1 MAFGPFAFTL
11 GFIFWVERLKQRVF
25 LVSNCNLV
33 CYYLSKSRV
42 VGKDFVRR
50 KHVKRFS
57 TTICLALLVVAM
69 TFTLAGCKSPKQDVG
84 DIVITAPETETPVVE
99 EPAPVEEV
107 KEETPVVEEPAPT
120 VEEPAPVEEAPAV
133 EAKEEAPVVEEP
145 KTEVAVVYKP
155 VAKKYTF
162 AGYELTVIADKGRA
176 VISYPSIIAKADID
190 AAAQAAVAAYGK
202 AYDLSGVYYD
212 VNEAD
217 HVLTVYY
224 PESWGMEELA
234 LAEQIVMND
243 LPGYAAAAYAALQ
256 PAKEEAPVEEE
267 IVAVE
272 EPEAEIAVVY
282 SPVSQK
288 YTFAGYELSVVADKG
303 HAVISYPSIIAKAD
317 IDAAAQAAVAA
328 YGKAYDLS
336 GVYYD
341 VNEKEHVLTVYYPE
355 SWGMEELALAEQ
367 IIMKELPGYAAAA
380 YAALQPAKEETPVEE
395 EIVAEEVVEPAFY
408 TRDIE
413 LYGYKASIIATGN
426 KVGIEYPSFVT
437 TAEVRAAAEAVYAA
451 YGQYLQG
458 STLDIYDGD
467 GFAILTLAYDLTEAD
482 FNYAADLV
490 EAQLPAYVQSLFAQA
505 SAEEEPAEVE
515 EVAVVAEAPAV
526 EETPAV
532 EEPAPVEEVKEEA
545 PVVEEQPAKTEEP
558 AKQLEAPKQEE
569 TKTETPAAQPA
580 ATPVAEPAPAKKSN
594 AGLIILIIVLV
605 LVAAAAVV
613 VVLKKKKN

>member
-1 MAFGPFAFTL
+1 M
-11 GFIFWVERLKQRVF
+11 
-25 LVSNCNLV
+25 
-33 CYYLSKSRV
+33 
-42 VGKDFVRR
+42 
-50 KHVKRFS
+50 KRFS
-57 TTICLALLVVAM
+57 KAICLALLVVAM

-84 DIVITAPETETPVVE
+84 DIVITAPEAETPAVVEEPAPVEEAKEEAPVVE

-107 KEETPVVEEPAPT
+107 KEE
-120 VEEPAPVEEAPAV
+120 
-133 EAKEEAPVVEEP
+133 APVVEEP
-145 KTEVAVVYKP
+145 KAEVAVVYKP

-176 VISYPSIIAKADID
+176 VITYPSIIAKADID

-212 VNEAD
+212 VD
-217 HVLTVYY
+217 
-224 PESWGMEELA
+224 
-234 LAEQIVMND
+234 
-243 LPGYAAAAYAALQ
+243 
-256 PAKEEAPVEEE
+256 
-267 IVAVE
+267 
-272 EPEAEIAVVY
+272 
-282 SPVSQK
+282 
-288 YTFAGYELSVVADKG
+288 
-303 HAVISYPSIIAKAD
+303 
-317 IDAAAQAAVAA
+317 
-328 YGKAYDLS
+328 
-336 GVYYD
+336 
-341 VNEKEHVLTVYYPE
+341 EKNHVLTVYYPE

-380 YAALQPAKEETPVEE
+380 YAALQPAEE
-395 EIVAEEVVEPAFY
+395 EVVAEEVVEPAFY

-426 KVGIEYPSFVT
+426 KVGIEYPAFVT

-505 SAEEEPAEVE
+505 PAEEEPVEVE
-515 EVAVVAEAPAV
+515 EVAVVAEAPAA

-532 EEPAPVEEVKEEA
+532 EEPAPAEEVKEEA

-558 AKQLEAPKQEE
+558 AKQPEAPKQEE
-569 TKTETPAAQPA
+569 TKTETPVAQPA
-580 ATPVAEPAPAKKSN
+580 ATPAAEPAPAKKSN
-594 AGLIILIIVLV
+594 VGLIVLIIVLV

>member
-107 KEETPVVEEPAPT
+107 KEEAPVVEEPAPT
-120 VEEPAPVEEAPAV
+120 VEEPAPVEEAPAEEV
-133 EAKEEAPVVEEP
+133 KEEAPVVEEP
-145 KTEVAVVYKP
+145 KAEVAVVYKP

-176 VISYPSIIAKADID
+176 VISYPSIITKADID

-303 HAVISYPSIIAKAD
+303 RAVISYPSIIAKAD

-367 IIMKELPGYAAAA
+367 IVMKDLPGYAAAA

-505 SAEEEPAEVE
+505 PAEEEPAEVE

-532 EEPAPVEEVKEEA
+532 EEVKEEA

-558 AKQLEAPKQEE
+558 AKQPEAPKQEE

-580 ATPVAEPAPAKKSN
+580 ATPAAEPAPAKKSN

>member
-202 AYDLSGVYYD
+202 AYDLSSVYYD

-303 HAVISYPSIIAKAD
+303 RAVISYPSIIAKAD

-336 GVYYD
+336 SVYYD
-341 VNEKEHVLTVYYPE
+341 VNEADHVLTVYYPE

-367 IIMKELPGYAAAA
+367 IVMNDLPGYAAAA
-380 YAALQPAKEETPVEE
+380 YAALQPAKEEAPVEE

-505 SAEEEPAEVE
+505 PAEEEPAEVE

-532 EEPAPVEEVKEEA
+532 EEVKEEA

-558 AKQLEAPKQEE
+558 AKQPEAPKQEE
-569 TKTETPAAQPA
+569 SKTETPAAQPA
-580 ATPVAEPAPAKKSN
+580 ATPAAEPAPAKKSN

>member
-107 KEETPVVEEPAPT
+107 KEEAPVVEEPAPT
-120 VEEPAPVEEAPAV
+120 VEEPAPVEEAPAEEV
-133 EAKEEAPVVEEP
+133 KEEAPVVEEP
-145 KTEVAVVYKP
+145 KAEVAVVYKP

-212 VNEAD
+212 VNEMD

-243 LPGYAAAAYAALQ
+243 
-256 PAKEEAPVEEE
+256 
-267 IVAVE
+267 
-272 EPEAEIAVVY
+272 
-282 SPVSQK
+282 
-288 YTFAGYELSVVADKG
+288 
-303 HAVISYPSIIAKAD
+303 
-317 IDAAAQAAVAA
+317 
-328 YGKAYDLS
+328 
-336 GVYYD
+336 
-341 VNEKEHVLTVYYPE
+341 
-355 SWGMEELALAEQ
+355 
-367 IIMKELPGYAAAA
+367 LPGYAAAA

-505 SAEEEPAEVE
+505 PAEEEPAEVE

-526 EETPAV
+526 EEPAPAV
-532 EEPAPVEEVKEEA
+532 EEPAPA
-545 PVVEEQPAKTEEP
+545 PAVEEQPAKTEEP
-558 AKQLEAPKQEE
+558 AKQPEAPKQEE
-569 TKTETPAAQPA
+569 TKTTAPAAQPA
-580 ATPVAEPAPAKKSN
+580 ATPAAEPAPAKKSN

>member
-1 MAFGPFAFTL
+1 M
-11 GFIFWVERLKQRVF
+11 
-25 LVSNCNLV
+25 
-33 CYYLSKSRV
+33 
-42 VGKDFVRR
+42 
-50 KHVKRFS
+50 KRFS

-84 DIVITAPETETPVVE
+84 DIVITAPETETPVAE

-107 KEETPVVEEPAPT
+107 KEEAPVVEEPAPT
-120 VEEPAPVEEAPAV
+120 VEEPAPVEEVPAEEV
-133 EAKEEAPVVEEP
+133 KEEAPVVEEP
-145 KTEVAVVYKP
+145 KAEVAVVYKP

-212 VNEAD
+212 VNEMD

-505 SAEEEPAEVE
+505 PAEEESAEVE

-532 EEPAPVEEVKEEA
+532 EEPAPV
-545 PVVEEQPAKTEEP
+545 VEEQPAKTEEP
-558 AKQLEAPKQEE
+558 AKQPEAPKQEE

-580 ATPVAEPAPAKKSN
+580 AKPAAEPAPAKKSN

>member
-176 VISYPSIIAKADID
+176 VISYPSIISKADID

-212 VNEAD
+212 VNEMD

-224 PESWGMEELA
+224 PESWGMGELA
-234 LAEQIVMND
+234 LAEQIVMKD

-317 IDAAAQAAVAA
+317 IDAAAQSAVAA

-341 VNEKEHVLTVYYPE
+341 VNEKEHVLTVYYPK

-505 SAEEEPAEVE
+505 PAEEEPAEVE

-558 AKQLEAPKQEE
+558 AKQPEAPKQEE
-569 TKTETPAAQPA
+569 TKTTAPAAQPA
-580 ATPVAEPAPAKKSN
+580 ATPAAEPAPAKKSN

>member
-107 KEETPVVEEPAPT
+107 KEEAPVVEEPAPT

-212 VNEAD
+212 VNEMD

-224 PESWGMEELA
+224 PESWGMGELA
-234 LAEQIVMND
+234 LAEQIVMKD
-243 LPGYAAAAYAALQ
+243 IPGYAAAAYAALQ
-256 PAKEEAPVEEE
+256 PAKEETPVEEE

-395 EIVAEEVVEPAFY
+395 EIVAEEVVESAFY

-490 EAQLPAYVQSLFAQA
+490 EAQLPAYVQSLFAQVP
-505 SAEEEPAEVE
+505 AEDEPAEVE
-515 EVAVVAEAPAV
+515 EVAVVAEA
-526 EETPAV
+526 PAV

-558 AKQLEAPKQEE
+558 AKQPEAPKQEE

>member
-145 KTEVAVVYKP
+145 KAEVAVVYKP

-212 VNEAD
+212 VNEKE

-234 LAEQIVMND
+234 LAEQIVMKD

-256 PAKEEAPVEEE
+256 PAKEETPVEEE

-367 IIMKELPGYAAAA
+367 IVMKDLPGYAAAA

-505 SAEEEPAEVE
+505 PAEEEPAEVE

-532 EEPAPVEEVKEEA
+532 EEVKEEA

-558 AKQLEAPKQEE
+558 AKQPEAPKQEE

>member
-1 MAFGPFAFTL
+1 M
-11 GFIFWVERLKQRVF
+11 
-25 LVSNCNLV
+25 
-33 CYYLSKSRV
+33 
-42 VGKDFVRR
+42 
-50 KHVKRFS
+50 KRFS

-145 KTEVAVVYKP
+145 KAEVAVVYKP

-212 VNEAD
+212 VNEMD

-303 HAVISYPSIIAKAD
+303 YAVISYPSIIAKAD

-505 SAEEEPAEVE
+505 PAEEEPAEVE

-532 EEPAPVEEVKEEA
+532 EEPAPVEE
-545 PVVEEQPAKTEEP
+545 EQPAKTEEP
-558 AKQLEAPKQEE
+558 AKQPEAPKQEE
-569 TKTETPAAQPA
+569 TKTETPAAQQA
-580 ATPVAEPAPAKKSN
+580 ATPAAEPAPAKKSN

>member
-1 MAFGPFAFTL
+1 M
-11 GFIFWVERLKQRVF
+11 
-25 LVSNCNLV
+25 
-33 CYYLSKSRV
+33 
-42 VGKDFVRR
+42 
-50 KHVKRFS
+50 KRFS

-120 VEEPAPVEEAPAV
+120 VEEPAPVEEAPAEEV
-133 EAKEEAPVVEEP
+133 KEEAPVVEEP
-145 KTEVAVVYKP
+145 KAEVAVVYKP

-212 VNEAD
+212 VNEMD

-224 PESWGMEELA
+224 PESWGMGELA
-234 LAEQIVMND
+234 LAEQIVMKD

-256 PAKEEAPVEEE
+256 PAKKEAPVEEE

-505 SAEEEPAEVE
+505 PAEEEPAEVE

-532 EEPAPVEEVKEEA
+532 EEPAPV
-545 PVVEEQPAKTEEP
+545 VEEQPAKTEEP
-558 AKQLEAPKQEE
+558 AKQPEAPKQEE

-580 ATPVAEPAPAKKSN
+580 ATPAAEPAPAKKSN

>member
-176 VISYPSIIAKADID
+176 VISYPSIVSKADID

-212 VNEAD
+212 VNEMD

-224 PESWGMEELA
+224 PESWGMGELA
-234 LAEQIVMND
+234 LAEQIVMKD

-256 PAKEEAPVEEE
+256 PAKEETPVEEE

-341 VNEKEHVLTVYYPE
+341 VNEMDHVLTVYYPE
-355 SWGMEELALAEQ
+355 SWGMGELALAEQ
-367 IIMKELPGYAAAA
+367 IVMKDLPGYAAAA

-505 SAEEEPAEVE
+505 PAEEEPAEVE

-532 EEPAPVEEVKEEA
+532 EEPAPV
-545 PVVEEQPAKTEEP
+545 VEEQPAKTEEP
-558 AKQLEAPKQEE
+558 AKQPEAPKQEE

-580 ATPVAEPAPAKKSN
+580 ATPAAEPAPAKKSN

>member
-99 EPAPVEEV
+99 EPAP
-107 KEETPVVEEPAPT
+107 T
-120 VEEPAPVEEAPAV
+120 VEEPAPVEEAPAEEV
-133 EAKEEAPVVEEP
+133 KEEAPVVEEP
-145 KTEVAVVYKP
+145 KAEVAVVYKP

-162 AGYELTVIADKGRA
+162 AGYELTVIADKGR
-176 VISYPSIIAKADID
+176 
-190 AAAQAAVAAYGK
+190 
-202 AYDLSGVYYD
+202 
-212 VNEAD
+212 
-217 HVLTVYY
+217 
-224 PESWGMEELA
+224 
-234 LAEQIVMND
+234 
-243 LPGYAAAAYAALQ
+243 
-256 PAKEEAPVEEE
+256 
-267 IVAVE
+267 
-272 EPEAEIAVVY
+272 
-282 SPVSQK
+282 
-288 YTFAGYELSVVADKG
+288 
-303 HAVISYPSIIAKAD
+303 AVISYPSIIAKAD

-505 SAEEEPAEVE
+505 PAEEEPVEVE
-515 EVAVVAEAPAV
+515 EVAVVAEA
-526 EETPAV
+526 PAV

-558 AKQLEAPKQEE
+558 AKQPEAPKQEE

-580 ATPVAEPAPAKKSN
+580 ATPAAEPAPAKKSN

>member
-145 KTEVAVVYKP
+145 KAEVAVVYKP

-224 PESWGMEELA
+224 PESWGMGELA
-234 LAEQIVMND
+234 LAEQIVMKD

-256 PAKEEAPVEEE
+256 PAKEETPVEEE

-367 IIMKELPGYAAAA
+367 IVMKDLPGYAAAA

-505 SAEEEPAEVE
+505 PAEEEPAEVE

-532 EEPAPVEEVKEEA
+532 EEVKEEA

-558 AKQLEAPKQEE
+558 AKQPEAPKQEE

>member
-505 SAEEEPAEVE
+505 PAEEEPAEVE
-515 EVAVVAEAPAV
+515 EVAVVAEA
-526 EETPAV
+526 PAV

-558 AKQLEAPKQEE
+558 AKQPEAPKQEE

>member
-1 MAFGPFAFTL
+1 M
-11 GFIFWVERLKQRVF
+11 
-25 LVSNCNLV
+25 
-33 CYYLSKSRV
+33 
-42 VGKDFVRR
+42 
-50 KHVKRFS
+50 KRFS

-107 KEETPVVEEPAPT
+107 KEEAPVVEEPAPT
-120 VEEPAPVEEAPAV
+120 VEEPAPVEEAPAEEV
-133 EAKEEAPVVEEP
+133 KEEAPVVEEP
-145 KTEVAVVYKP
+145 KAEVAVVYKP

-162 AGYELTVIADKGRA
+162 AGYELTVIADKGR
-176 VISYPSIIAKADID
+176 
-190 AAAQAAVAAYGK
+190 
-202 AYDLSGVYYD
+202 
-212 VNEAD
+212 
-217 HVLTVYY
+217 
-224 PESWGMEELA
+224 
-234 LAEQIVMND
+234 
-243 LPGYAAAAYAALQ
+243 
-256 PAKEEAPVEEE
+256 
-267 IVAVE
+267 
-272 EPEAEIAVVY
+272 
-282 SPVSQK
+282 
-288 YTFAGYELSVVADKG
+288 
-303 HAVISYPSIIAKAD
+303 AVISYPSIIAKAD

-505 SAEEEPAEVE
+505 PAEEEPAEVE

-526 EETPAV
+526 EEPAPAV
-532 EEPAPVEEVKEEA
+532 EEPAPA
-545 PVVEEQPAKTEEP
+545 VEEQPAKTEEP
-558 AKQLEAPKQEE
+558 AKQPEAPKQEE
-569 TKTETPAAQPA
+569 TKTTAPAAQPA
-580 ATPVAEPAPAKKSN
+580 ATPAAEPAPAKKSN

>member
-145 KTEVAVVYKP
+145 KAEVAVVYKP

-224 PESWGMEELA
+224 PESWGMGELA
-234 LAEQIVMND
+234 LAEQIVMKD

-256 PAKEEAPVEEE
+256 PAKEETPVEEE

-341 VNEKEHVLTVYYPE
+341 VNEADHVLTVYYPE
-355 SWGMEELALAEQ
+355 SWGMGELALAEQ
-367 IIMKELPGYAAAA
+367 IVMKDLPGYAAAA

-505 SAEEEPAEVE
+505 PAEEEPAEVE

-532 EEPAPVEEVKEEA
+532 EEVKEEA

-558 AKQLEAPKQEE
+558 AKQPEAPKQEE

>member
-1 MAFGPFAFTL
+1 M
-11 GFIFWVERLKQRVF
+11 
-25 LVSNCNLV
+25 
-33 CYYLSKSRV
+33 
-42 VGKDFVRR
+42 
-50 KHVKRFS
+50 KRFS

-107 KEETPVVEEPAPT
+107 KEEAPVVEEPAPT
-120 VEEPAPVEEAPAV
+120 VEEPAPVEEAPAEEV
-133 EAKEEAPVVEEP
+133 KEEAPVVEEP
-145 KTEVAVVYKP
+145 KAEVAVVYKP

-212 VNEAD
+212 VNEMD

-490 EAQLPAYVQSLFAQA
+490 EDQLPAYVQSLFAQA
-505 SAEEEPAEVE
+505 PAEEEPAEVE

-532 EEPAPVEEVKEEA
+532 EEVKEEA

-558 AKQLEAPKQEE
+558 AKQPEAPKQEE

-580 ATPVAEPAPAKKSN
+580 ATPAAEPAPAKKSN

>member
-99 EPAPVEEV
+99 EPAP
-107 KEETPVVEEPAPT
+107 T
-120 VEEPAPVEEAPAV
+120 VEEPAPVEESPAV

-162 AGYELTVIADKGRA
+162 AGYELTVVADKGR
-176 VISYPSIIAKADID
+176 
-190 AAAQAAVAAYGK
+190 
-202 AYDLSGVYYD
+202 
-212 VNEAD
+212 
-217 HVLTVYY
+217 
-224 PESWGMEELA
+224 
-234 LAEQIVMND
+234 
-243 LPGYAAAAYAALQ
+243 
-256 PAKEEAPVEEE
+256 
-267 IVAVE
+267 
-272 EPEAEIAVVY
+272 
-282 SPVSQK
+282 
-288 YTFAGYELSVVADKG
+288 
-303 HAVISYPSIIAKAD
+303 AVISYPSIIAKAD

-505 SAEEEPAEVE
+505 PAEEEPAEVE

-532 EEPAPVEEVKEEA
+532 EEPAPV
-545 PVVEEQPAKTEEP
+545 VEEQPAKTEEP
-558 AKQLEAPKQEE
+558 AKQPEAPKQEE

>member
-107 KEETPVVEEPAPT
+107 KEEAPVVEEPAPT

-212 VNEAD
+212 VNEKE

-234 LAEQIVMND
+234 LAEQIIMKE

-256 PAKEEAPVEEE
+256 PAKEETPVEEE

-395 EIVAEEVVEPAFY
+395 EIVAEEVVESAFY

-490 EAQLPAYVQSLFAQA
+490 EAQLPAYVQSLFAQVP
-505 SAEEEPAEVE
+505 AEDEPAEVE
-515 EVAVVAEAPAV
+515 EVAVVAEA
-526 EETPAV
+526 PAV

-558 AKQLEAPKQEE
+558 AKQPEAPKQEE

-580 ATPVAEPAPAKKSN
+580 ATPAAEPAPAKKSN

>member
-1 MAFGPFAFTL
+1 M
-11 GFIFWVERLKQRVF
+11 
-25 LVSNCNLV
+25 
-33 CYYLSKSRV
+33 
-42 VGKDFVRR
+42 
-50 KHVKRFS
+50 KRFS

-505 SAEEEPAEVE
+505 PAEEEPAEVE

-532 EEPAPVEEVKEEA
+532 EEPAPV
-545 PVVEEQPAKTEEP
+545 VEEQPAKTEEP
-558 AKQLEAPKQEE
+558 AKQPEAPKQEE

-580 ATPVAEPAPAKKSN
+580 ATPAAEPAPAKKSN

>member
-380 YAALQPAKEETPVEE
+380 YAALQPAKEETPVEK

-505 SAEEEPAEVE
+505 PAEEEPAEVE

-558 AKQLEAPKQEE
+558 AKQPEAPKQEE

-580 ATPVAEPAPAKKSN
+580 ATPAAEPAPAKKSN

-613 VVLKKKKN
+613 VVLKKKKD

>member
-1 MAFGPFAFTL
+1 
-11 GFIFWVERLKQRVF
+11 
-25 LVSNCNLV
+25 
-33 CYYLSKSRV
+33 
-42 VGKDFVRR
+42 
-50 KHVKRFS
+50 VKRFS
-57 TTICLALLVVAM
+57 KAICLALLVVAM

-84 DIVITAPETETPVVE
+84 DIVITAPETETPAVVE

-107 KEETPVVEEPAPT
+107 KEEVPVVEEPAPV
-120 VEEPAPVEEAPAV
+120 VEEPAPVEEV
-133 EAKEEAPVVEEP
+133 KEEAPVVEEP
-145 KTEVAVVYKP
+145 KAEVAVVYKP

-176 VISYPSIIAKADID
+176 VVSYPSIIAKADID

-212 VNEAD
+212 VNEMD

-234 LAEQIVMND
+234 LAEQIVMKD

-256 PAKEEAPVEEE
+256 PAKEETVEAKEETPAAEENKSIVLNFSVFGYEASIVIEEGKATFTYPSFITDEEIWTAAKLAYNAYGAYLQGTSLEIVAPGKAILTYPAVYSDADLAYAASLLKDAVPAYVASVVASLEIETAPVEEE
-267 IVAVE
+267 V
-272 EPEAEIAVVY
+272 
-282 SPVSQK
+282 
-288 YTFAGYELSVVADKG
+288 
-303 HAVISYPSIIAKAD
+303 
-317 IDAAAQAAVAA
+317 
-328 YGKAYDLS
+328 
-336 GVYYD
+336 
-341 VNEKEHVLTVYYPE
+341 
-355 SWGMEELALAEQ
+355 
-367 IIMKELPGYAAAA
+367 
-380 YAALQPAKEETPVEE
+380 
-395 EIVAEEVVEPAFY
+395 VAEEVVEPAFY

-413 LYGYKASIIATGN
+413 LYGYKASIIAAGN
-426 KVGIEYPSFVT
+426 KVGIEYPDFVT
-437 TAEVRAAAEAVYAA
+437 TAEVRAAAEAVYSA

-490 EAQLPAYVQSLFAQA
+490 EAQLPGYVQSLFAQA
-505 SAEEEPAEVE
+505 PVEEAEEPVEVE

-526 EETPAV
+526 EETPVV

-558 AKQLEAPKQEE
+558 AKQPEAPKQEE
-569 TKTETPAAQPA
+569 TKTTAPASQPA
-580 ATPVAEPAPAKKSN
+580 ATPAAEPAPAKKSN
-594 AGLIILIIVLV
+594 AGLIVLIIVLV

>member
-107 KEETPVVEEPAPT
+107 KEEAPVVEEPAPT
-120 VEEPAPVEEAPAV
+120 VEEPAPVEEAPAEEV
-133 EAKEEAPVVEEP
+133 KEEAPVVEEP
-145 KTEVAVVYKP
+145 KAEVAVVYKP

-212 VNEAD
+212 VNEKE

-234 LAEQIVMND
+234 LAEQIVMKD
-243 LPGYAAAAYAALQ
+243 
-256 PAKEEAPVEEE
+256 
-267 IVAVE
+267 
-272 EPEAEIAVVY
+272 
-282 SPVSQK
+282 
-288 YTFAGYELSVVADKG
+288 
-303 HAVISYPSIIAKAD
+303 
-317 IDAAAQAAVAA
+317 
-328 YGKAYDLS
+328 
-336 GVYYD
+336 
-341 VNEKEHVLTVYYPE
+341 
-355 SWGMEELALAEQ
+355 
-367 IIMKELPGYAAAA
+367 LPGYAAAA

-505 SAEEEPAEVE
+505 PAEEEPAEVE

-532 EEPAPVEEVKEEA
+532 EEVKEEA

-558 AKQLEAPKQEE
+558 AKQPEAPKQEE

-580 ATPVAEPAPAKKSN
+580 ATPAAEPAPAKKSN

>member
-1 MAFGPFAFTL
+1 M
-11 GFIFWVERLKQRVF
+11 
-25 LVSNCNLV
+25 
-33 CYYLSKSRV
+33 
-42 VGKDFVRR
+42 
-50 KHVKRFS
+50 KRFS

-224 PESWGMEELA
+224 PESWGMGELA
-234 LAEQIVMND
+234 LAEQIVMKD
-243 LPGYAAAAYAALQ
+243 IPGYAAAAYAALQ
-256 PAKEEAPVEEE
+256 PAKEETPVEEE

-367 IIMKELPGYAAAA
+367 IIMKELPG

-505 SAEEEPAEVE
+505 PAEEEPAEVE
-515 EVAVVAEAPAV
+515 EVAVVAEA
-526 EETPAV
+526 PAV

-558 AKQLEAPKQEE
+558 AKQEEAPKQEE

-580 ATPVAEPAPAKKSN
+580 ATPAAEPAPAKKSN

>member
-107 KEETPVVEEPAPT
+107 KEEAPVVEEPAPT

-234 LAEQIVMND
+234 LAEQIVMKD

-256 PAKEEAPVEEE
+256 PAKEEA
-267 IVAVE
+267 
-272 EPEAEIAVVY
+272 
-282 SPVSQK
+282 
-288 YTFAGYELSVVADKG
+288 
-303 HAVISYPSIIAKAD
+303 
-317 IDAAAQAAVAA
+317 
-328 YGKAYDLS
+328 
-336 GVYYD
+336 
-341 VNEKEHVLTVYYPE
+341 
-355 SWGMEELALAEQ
+355 
-367 IIMKELPGYAAAA
+367 
-380 YAALQPAKEETPVEE
+380 PVEE

-413 LYGYKASIIATGN
+413 LYGYKASIIASGN
-426 KVGIEYPSFVT
+426 KVRIDYPSFVT

-458 STLDIYDGD
+458 STLDIHDGY

-505 SAEEEPAEVE
+505 PAEEEPAEVE

-526 EETPAV
+526 EETPA
-532 EEPAPVEEVKEEA
+532 PVEEVKEEA
-545 PVVEEQPAKTEEP
+545 PVVEEQP
-558 AKQLEAPKQEE
+558 EAPKQEE

-580 ATPVAEPAPAKKSN
+580 ATPAAEPAPAKKSN

>member
-107 KEETPVVEEPAPT
+107 KEEAPVVEEPAPT
-120 VEEPAPVEEAPAV
+120 VEEPAPVEEAPAEEV
-133 EAKEEAPVVEEP
+133 KEEAPVVEEP
-145 KTEVAVVYKP
+145 KAEVAVVYKP

-212 VNEAD
+212 VNEMD

-256 PAKEEAPVEEE
+256 PAKEETPVEEE

-505 SAEEEPAEVE
+505 PAEEEPAEVE

-526 EETPAV
+526 EEPAPAV
-532 EEPAPVEEVKEEA
+532 EEPAPA
-545 PVVEEQPAKTEEP
+545 PAVEEQPAKTEEP
-558 AKQLEAPKQEE
+558 AKQPEAPKQEE
-569 TKTETPAAQPA
+569 TKTTAPAAQPA
-580 ATPVAEPAPAKKSN
+580 ATPAAEPAPAKKSN

>member
-99 EPAPVEEV
+99 EPAPTVEEPAPV
-107 KEETPVVEEPAPT
+107 EESPAVEAKEEAPVVEKPAPT

-162 AGYELTVIADKGRA
+162 AGYELTVVADKGR
-176 VISYPSIIAKADID
+176 
-190 AAAQAAVAAYGK
+190 
-202 AYDLSGVYYD
+202 
-212 VNEAD
+212 
-217 HVLTVYY
+217 
-224 PESWGMEELA
+224 
-234 LAEQIVMND
+234 
-243 LPGYAAAAYAALQ
+243 
-256 PAKEEAPVEEE
+256 
-267 IVAVE
+267 
-272 EPEAEIAVVY
+272 
-282 SPVSQK
+282 
-288 YTFAGYELSVVADKG
+288 
-303 HAVISYPSIIAKAD
+303 AVISYPSIIAKAD

-380 YAALQPAKEETPVEE
+380 YAALQPAKEEAPVEE

-505 SAEEEPAEVE
+505 PAEEEPAEVE

-558 AKQLEAPKQEE
+558 AKQPEAPKQEE

>member
-107 KEETPVVEEPAPT
+107 KEEAPVVEEPAPT
-120 VEEPAPVEEAPAV
+120 VEEPAPVEEAPAEEV
-133 EAKEEAPVVEEP
+133 KEEAPVVEEP
-145 KTEVAVVYKP
+145 KAEVAVVYKP

-303 HAVISYPSIIAKAD
+303 RAVISYPSIIAKAD

-367 IIMKELPGYAAAA
+367 IVMKDLPGYAAAA

-505 SAEEEPAEVE
+505 PAEEEPAEVE

-532 EEPAPVEEVKEEA
+532 EEVKEEA

-558 AKQLEAPKQEE
+558 AKQPEAPKQEE

-580 ATPVAEPAPAKKSN
+580 ATPAAEPAPAKKSN

>member
-256 PAKEEAPVEEE
+256 PAKEETPVEEE

-505 SAEEEPAEVE
+505 PAEEEPAEVE

-532 EEPAPVEEVKEEA
+532 EEVKEEA

-558 AKQLEAPKQEE
+558 AKQPEAPKQEE
-569 TKTETPAAQPA
+569 TKTETPATQPA

>member
-1 MAFGPFAFTL
+1 M
-11 GFIFWVERLKQRVF
+11 
-25 LVSNCNLV
+25 
-33 CYYLSKSRV
+33 
-42 VGKDFVRR
+42 
-50 KHVKRFS
+50 KRFS
-57 TTICLALLVVAM
+57 KAICLALLVVAM
-69 TFTLAGCKSPKQDVG
+69 AFTLAGCKSPKQDVG
-84 DIVITAPETETPVVE
+84 DIVITAPETETPAVAEEPAKEEVPVEPAPAVEEPTVEEPAPAVE

-107 KEETPVVEEPAPT
+107 KEE
-120 VEEPAPVEEAPAV
+120 
-133 EAKEEAPVVEEP
+133 APVVEEP
-145 KTEVAVVYKP
+145 KAEVVVVYKP

-212 VNEAD
+212 VNEMD

-234 LAEQIVMND
+234 LAEQIVMKD

-256 PAKEEAPVEEE
+256 PAKEETVEAKEEAPAAEEDKSIVLNFSVFGYEASIVIEEGKATFTYPSFITDEEIWTAAKLAYNAYGAYLQGTSLE
-267 IVAVE
+267 IVA
-272 EPEAEIAVVY
+272 PGKAVLTYPAVY
-282 SPVSQK
+282 SDADLAYAASLLKDAVPAYV
-288 YTFAGYELSVVADKG
+288 ASVVASLEIE
-303 HAVISYPSIIAKAD
+303 A
-317 IDAAAQAAVAA
+317 
-328 YGKAYDLS
+328 
-336 GVYYD
+336 
-341 VNEKEHVLTVYYPE
+341 
-355 SWGMEELALAEQ
+355 
-367 IIMKELPGYAAAA
+367 
-380 YAALQPAKEETPVEE
+380 TPVEE
-395 EIVAEEVVEPAFY
+395 EVVAEELVEPAFY

-413 LYGYKASIIATGN
+413 LYGYKASIIAAGN
-426 KVGIEYPSFVT
+426 KVGIEYPDFVT

-490 EAQLPAYVQSLFAQA
+490 EAQLPGYVQSLFAQA
-505 SAEEEPAEVE
+505 PVEEAEEPVEVE
-515 EVAVVAEAPAV
+515 EVAVVAEA
-526 EETPAV
+526 PAV

-558 AKQLEAPKQEE
+558 AKQPEAPKQEE
-569 TKTETPAAQPA
+569 TKTTAPASQPA
-580 ATPVAEPAPAKKSN
+580 ATPAAEPAPAKKSN
-594 AGLIILIIVLV
+594 AGLIVLIIVLV

>member
-212 VNEAD
+212 VNEMD

-234 LAEQIVMND
+234 LAEHIVMND

-256 PAKEEAPVEEE
+256 PAKEETPVEEE

-505 SAEEEPAEVE
+505 PAEEEPAEVE
-515 EVAVVAEAPAV
+515 EVAVVAEA
-526 EETPAV
+526 PAV

-558 AKQLEAPKQEE
+558 AKQEEAPKQEE

-580 ATPVAEPAPAKKSN
+580 ATPAAEPAPAKKSN

>member
-1 MAFGPFAFTL
+1 M
-11 GFIFWVERLKQRVF
+11 
-25 LVSNCNLV
+25 
-33 CYYLSKSRV
+33 
-42 VGKDFVRR
+42 
-50 KHVKRFS
+50 KRFS

-84 DIVITAPETETPVVE
+84 DIVITAPEAEAPVVEEPAKEEAPVEPAPAVE

-107 KEETPVVEEPAPT
+107 KEEVPVVEEPAPA
-120 VEEPAPVEEAPAV
+120 VEEPAPVEEV
-133 EAKEEAPVVEEP
+133 KEEAPVVEEP
-145 KTEVAVVYKP
+145 KAEVAVVYKP
-155 VAKKYTF
+155 VAKKYTFAGYELTVIADKGRAVISYPSIIAKADIDAAAQAAVAAYGKAYDLSGVYYDVNEMDHVLTVYYPESWGMEELALAEQIVMKDLPGYAAAAYAALQPAKEEAPAAEEVVVAAEPEAEITVVYSPVSQKYTF

-234 LAEQIVMND
+234 LAEQIVM
-243 LPGYAAAAYAALQ
+243 
-256 PAKEEAPVEEE
+256 
-267 IVAVE
+267 
-272 EPEAEIAVVY
+272 
-282 SPVSQK
+282 
-288 YTFAGYELSVVADKG
+288 
-303 HAVISYPSIIAKAD
+303 
-317 IDAAAQAAVAA
+317 
-328 YGKAYDLS
+328 
-336 GVYYD
+336 
-341 VNEKEHVLTVYYPE
+341 
-355 SWGMEELALAEQ
+355 
-367 IIMKELPGYAAAA
+367 KELPGYAAAA
-380 YAALQPAKEETPVEE
+380 YAALQPAAEEAPVEE
-395 EIVAEEVVEPAFY
+395 EVVAEEVVEPAFY

-413 LYGYKASIIATGN
+413 LYGYKASIIAAGN
-426 KVGIEYPSFVT
+426 KVGIEYPDFVT

-490 EAQLPAYVQSLFAQA
+490 EAQLPGYVQSLFAQA
-505 SAEEEPAEVE
+505 PVEEAEEPVEVE
-515 EVAVVAEAPAV
+515 EVAVVAEA
-526 EETPAV
+526 PAV

-558 AKQLEAPKQEE
+558 AKQPEAPKQEE
-569 TKTETPAAQPA
+569 TKTTAPASQPA
-580 ATPVAEPAPAKKSN
+580 ATPAAEPAPAKKSN
-594 AGLIILIIVLV
+594 AGLIVLIIVLV

>member
-202 AYDLSGVYYD
+202 AYDLSSVYYD

-380 YAALQPAKEETPVEE
+380 YAALQPAKEEAPVEE

-505 SAEEEPAEVE
+505 PAEEEPAEVE

-532 EEPAPVEEVKEEA
+532 EEVKEEA

-558 AKQLEAPKQEE
+558 AKQPEAPKQEE
-569 TKTETPAAQPA
+569 SKTETPAAQPA
-580 ATPVAEPAPAKKSN
+580 ATPAAEPAPAKKSN

>member
-1 MAFGPFAFTL
+1 M
-11 GFIFWVERLKQRVF
+11 
-25 LVSNCNLV
+25 
-33 CYYLSKSRV
+33 
-42 VGKDFVRR
+42 
-50 KHVKRFS
+50 KRFS
-57 TTICLALLVVAM
+57 KAICLALLVVAM

-84 DIVITAPETETPVVE
+84 DIVITAPETETPAVVE

-107 KEETPVVEEPAPT
+107 KEEAPVVEEPAP
-120 VEEPAPVEEAPAV
+120 VEDV
-133 EAKEEAPVVEEP
+133 KEEAPVVEEP
-145 KTEVAVVYKP
+145 KAEVAVVYKP

-176 VISYPSIIAKADID
+176 VITYPSIIAKADID

-212 VNEAD
+212 VNEMD

-234 LAEQIVMND
+234 LAEQIVMKD
-243 LPGYAAAAYAALQ
+243 LPGYATAAYAALQ
-256 PAKEEAPVEEE
+256 PAEEETPVVEEE
-267 IVAVE
+267 VVVAE
-272 EPEAEIAVVY
+272 EPEAEVSVVY

-288 YTFAGYELSVVADKG
+288 YTFAGYEITVVADKG
-303 HAVISYPSIIAKAD
+303 HATIAYPSIIAKAD

-341 VNEKEHVLTVYYPE
+341 VDEKSHVLTVYYPE
-355 SWGMEELALAEQ
+355 AWGMEELALAEQ
-367 IIMKELPGYAAAA
+367 VIMKELPGYAAAA
-380 YAALQPAKEETPVEE
+380 YAALQPAEE
-395 EIVAEEVVEPAFY
+395 EVVAEEVVEPAFY

-426 KVGIEYPSFVT
+426 KVGIEYPAFVT
-437 TAEVRAAAEAVYAA
+437 TAEIRAAAEAVYAA

-505 SAEEEPAEVE
+505 PAEEEPVEVE
-515 EVAVVAEAPAV
+515 EVAVVAEAPAA

-532 EEPAPVEEVKEEA
+532 EEPAPAEEVKEEA
-545 PVVEEQPAKTEEP
+545 PVVEELPAKTEEP
-558 AKQLEAPKQEE
+558 AKQPEAPKQEE

-580 ATPVAEPAPAKKSN
+580 ATPAAEPAPAKKSN
-594 AGLIILIIVLV
+594 VGLIVLIIVLV

>member
-107 KEETPVVEEPAPT
+107 KEEAPVVEEPAPT

-212 VNEAD
+212 VNEKE

-367 IIMKELPGYAAAA
+367 IVMKDLPGYAAAA
-380 YAALQPAKEETPVEE
+380 YAALQPAKEEAPVEE

-413 LYGYKASIIATGN
+413 LYGYKASIIASGN
-426 KVGIEYPSFVT
+426 KVRIDYPSFVT

-458 STLDIYDGD
+458 STLDIHDGY

-505 SAEEEPAEVE
+505 PAEEEPAEVE

-526 EETPAV
+526 EETPA
-532 EEPAPVEEVKEEA
+532 PVEEVKEEA
-545 PVVEEQPAKTEEP
+545 PVVEEQP
-558 AKQLEAPKQEE
+558 EAPKQEE

-580 ATPVAEPAPAKKSN
+580 ATPAAEPAPAKKSN

>member
-1 MAFGPFAFTL
+1 M
-11 GFIFWVERLKQRVF
+11 
-25 LVSNCNLV
+25 
-33 CYYLSKSRV
+33 
-42 VGKDFVRR
+42 
-50 KHVKRFS
+50 KRFS

-120 VEEPAPVEEAPAV
+120 VEEPAPVEEAPAEEV
-133 EAKEEAPVVEEP
+133 KEEAPVVEEP
-145 KTEVAVVYKP
+145 KAEVAVVYKP

-162 AGYELTVIADKGRA
+162 AGYELTVIADKGR
-176 VISYPSIIAKADID
+176 
-190 AAAQAAVAAYGK
+190 
-202 AYDLSGVYYD
+202 
-212 VNEAD
+212 
-217 HVLTVYY
+217 
-224 PESWGMEELA
+224 
-234 LAEQIVMND
+234 
-243 LPGYAAAAYAALQ
+243 
-256 PAKEEAPVEEE
+256 
-267 IVAVE
+267 
-272 EPEAEIAVVY
+272 
-282 SPVSQK
+282 
-288 YTFAGYELSVVADKG
+288 
-303 HAVISYPSIIAKAD
+303 AVISYPSIIAKAD

-505 SAEEEPAEVE
+505 PAEEEPAEVE

-532 EEPAPVEEVKEEA
+532 EEPAPV
-545 PVVEEQPAKTEEP
+545 VEEQPAKTEEP
-558 AKQLEAPKQEE
+558 AKQPEAPKQEE

-580 ATPVAEPAPAKKSN
+580 ATPAAEPAPAKKSN